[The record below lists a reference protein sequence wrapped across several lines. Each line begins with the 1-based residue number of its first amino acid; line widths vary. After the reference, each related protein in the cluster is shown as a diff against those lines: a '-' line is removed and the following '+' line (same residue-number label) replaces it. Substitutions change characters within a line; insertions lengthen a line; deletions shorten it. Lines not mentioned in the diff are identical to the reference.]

1 MPITEL
7 AELTKLQIKCMQA
20 GMLSYAGMGTLH
32 TDALTGH
39 VSHFHTTLGTTA
51 NRLHKQVLARS
62 SKVRWAYIDKDLT
75 VQVCHSFVP
84 YDDSGT
90 AAWIGARGDGIQETT
105 CVKFPQDVFDRVFL
119 TVVPKDKLLGL
130 RSWADNDRLPDSFFS
145 GASIKDTVGP
155 GPLGHDGEA
164 ETLPYFAAI
173 PYLHPVLGQVPIGH
187 PVAQPL
193 PDGEYDVAFEG
204 WFAGIS
210 FLCLKHDSKSAHVG
224 SSIFAASNWTAGGL
238 GAPIVNGI
246 ASGLCERV
254 IEPSVTIMAG
264 GGVACDSLMDEAR
277 CDKLR
282 MFTSSLPTETPA
294 RAEHAYAGTTPQS
307 AIPVSPDLKYLI
319 KELTE
324 AQSNKDSGINKVAT
338 KRAATSWQIFYARP
352 GTDDATGAEAAFVAT
367 LSTSFTDVLSEKGLL
382 KTTLM
387 NDAVAAQGKRVKDS
401 RSSVGCHTFAPPGMF
416 DKVLVTIIT
425 TFQVMKDCIANH
437 PDDFDSLFSILMLL
451 RIKIGSPSFRNRIAT
466 DLAYN
471 NQLQH
476 EEDSTKRKRATTNAY
491 TEGSQL
497 EHGDELVAANNFLL
511 LSMTISDESQHSFV
525 YHAIDNL
532 TMIFET
538 QQCELWLARHCRT
551 KPHIR
556 HVMIMMLQDV
566 LAPFF
571 RLGSN
576 PDLIKLAQDGHNLPL
591 APFTMA
597 AENAKNI
604 CWTINMAFLNN
615 SLGVFEQKPFTF
627 DWFPAH
633 SATRGRGSSVNF
645 TMSSVLGKRDS
656 PALQPR
662 GQDQKRGKPQDG
674 RRDDPRA
681 GGPDRLCDDQ
691 VRTSKSKGIF
701 VSSLGPKSP
710 RCMDVVQI
718 GERRSRVCYGYCY
731 VGMFCKFRNCHFAHI
746 DHFKQLNGIDAKKMC
761 KFVAQN

>member
-1 MPITEL
+1 MFT
-7 AELTKLQIKCMQA
+7 
-20 GMLSYAGMGTLH
+20 
-32 TDALTGH
+32 
-39 VSHFHTTLGTTA
+39 
-51 NRLHKQVLARS
+51 R
-62 SKVRWAYIDKDLT
+62 
-75 VQVCHSFVP
+75 
-84 YDDSGT
+84 
-90 AAWIGARGDGIQETT
+90 
-105 CVKFPQDVFDRVFL
+105 
-119 TVVPKDKLLGL
+119 
-130 RSWADNDRLPDSFFS
+130 
-145 GASIKDTVGP
+145 
-155 GPLGHDGEA
+155 
-164 ETLPYFAAI
+164 TLP
-173 PYLHPVLGQVPIGH
+173 
-187 PVAQPL
+187 
-193 PDGEYDVAFEG
+193 
-204 WFAGIS
+204 
-210 FLCLKHDSKSAHVG
+210 
-224 SSIFAASNWTAGGL
+224 
-238 GAPIVNGI
+238 
-246 ASGLCERV
+246 
-254 IEPSVTIMAG
+254 M
-264 GGVACDSLMDEAR
+264 
-277 CDKLR
+277 
-282 MFTSSLPTETPA
+282 ETPA
-294 RAEHAYAGTTPQS
+294 WAERAPVGTTPPS
-307 AIPVSPDLKYLI
+307 AVAVSPDLKYLI
-319 KELTE
+319 KELTD
-324 AQSNKDSGINKVAT
+324 AQTNKDSGTSKAAT
-338 KRAATSWQIFYARP
+338 KRAAISWQIFYARK
-352 GTDDATGAEAAFVAT
+352 GVDDATGEVVAFVAQ
-367 LSTSFTDVLSEKGLL
+367 LSDAFTDVLSEKGLL

-387 NDAVAAQGKRVKDS
+387 NDAVAAETKRVKDS

-576 PDLIKLAQDGHNLPL
+576 PDLIKLAQEGHNLPL

-627 DWFPAH
+627 GWFPAH
-633 SATRGRGSSVNF
+633 SATRAREYSVDF

-656 PALQPR
+656 PATQPR
-662 GQDQKRGKPQDG
+662 GQDQKRGKLQDG

-681 GGPDRLCDDQ
+681 GGPAERVSDNQ
-691 VRTSKSKGIF
+691 VRTLKAKGIF
-701 VSSLGPKSP
+701 VSSSAHKSP

-718 GERRSRVCYGYCY
+718 GERRS
-731 VGMFCKFRNCHFAHI
+731 
-746 DHFKQLNGIDAKKMC
+746 
-761 KFVAQN
+761 